1 MTLTPLILER
11 MNATL
16 AYPAHVYRVGCANEQ
31 RGVRA
36 LSEPLRL
43 W

>member
-16 AYPAHVYRVGCANEQ
+16 AYPAHVYRVDVLMSKEGFA
-31 RGVRA
+31 R
-36 LSEPLRL
+36 
-43 W
+43 